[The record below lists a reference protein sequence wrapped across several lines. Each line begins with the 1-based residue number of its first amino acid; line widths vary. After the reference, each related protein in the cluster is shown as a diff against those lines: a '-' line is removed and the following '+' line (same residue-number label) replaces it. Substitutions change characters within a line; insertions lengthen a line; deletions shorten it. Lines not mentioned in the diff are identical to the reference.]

1 MSELLYTVMLKVGE
15 EGESERLDGRVCEQ
29 DIGSESRILGAIV
42 MQWLCTSLKMTIH
55 QHLPSG

>member
-15 EGESERLDGRVCEQ
+15 EGESERLDGRVCGH
-29 DIGSESRILGAIV
+29 IGSESRILGAIV